1 LIVGQLA
8 LLLIVGGVLLV
19 EGKMQGARLKAKY
32 IFLGENI

>member
-8 LLLIVGGVLLV
+8 LLVVVGVLLV

-32 IFLGENI
+32 IFLGKNI